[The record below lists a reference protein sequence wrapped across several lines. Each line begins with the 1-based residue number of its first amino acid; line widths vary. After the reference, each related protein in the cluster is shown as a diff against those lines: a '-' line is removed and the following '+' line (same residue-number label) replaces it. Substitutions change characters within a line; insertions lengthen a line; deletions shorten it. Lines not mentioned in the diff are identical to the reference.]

1 MVEGRRMS
9 RPSTWGMLSEEM
21 AEDAKE
27 FFTEK
32 SSGLHLPKVPKKK
45 VSSNYFDMLLRC
57 CKVLA

>member
-1 MVEGRRMS
+1 MS